1 MYKPLY
7 RMVDN
12 NLNSCIKDAHAWFNT
27 IYASQYP
34 LQQILIASSVQHL
47 LLMHFI
53 TYFIVRYL
61 RK

>member
-7 RMVDN
+7 RKVDK
-12 NLNSCIKDAHAWFNT
+12 NLNSCIKDAHTWFNT
-27 IYASQYP
+27 IYVSQYP
-34 LQQILIASSVQHL
+34 LQQIFIASSVKHL

-53 TYFIVRYL
+53 IYFIIHYL